1 MSVFAVALRGPNEGV
16 WALLR
21 EKYTD
26 NFEMSATLFLVRS
39 DNVAEK
45 IAMDVGMK
53 GSDRVDGSSGVVF
66 KLNKSYSGF
75 ASNSL
80 WEWLEPDE
88 KGDS

>member
-1 MSVFAVALRGPNEGV
+1 MSVFAVALRGPNEDV

-21 EKYTD
+21 ERYTD

-45 IAMDVGMK
+45 IATDVGMK

-88 KGDS
+88 KG